1 MSEPTT
7 EPLEDD
13 QPEPA
18 MTSGVIDD
26 VEAIAD
32 PDQSTTVDLSDLEVT
47 W

>member
-7 EPLEDD
+7 EPE
-13 QPEPA
+13 PAEPA

-26 VEAIAD
+26 VEAVAD